1 MFIFPEDDSQAI
13 HFGDHVRLHPA
24 LTTPEDRTYAVGDV
38 IECLGEE
45 MIPGIRNEVFAII
58 LPFLVL
64 YFRISSIILVIEHV
78 LPAIYRTTGFLFI
91 VACCLTISS
100 STQLCRLLVH
110 KHFSRWNVLQHLTLG

>member
-45 MIPGIRNEVFAII
+45 MIPGIRNEVFA
-58 LPFLVL
+58 
-64 YFRISSIILVIEHV
+64 S
-78 LPAIYRTTGFLFI
+78 FI
-91 VACCLTISS
+91 
-100 STQLCRLLVH
+100 
-110 KHFSRWNVLQHLTLG
+110 F